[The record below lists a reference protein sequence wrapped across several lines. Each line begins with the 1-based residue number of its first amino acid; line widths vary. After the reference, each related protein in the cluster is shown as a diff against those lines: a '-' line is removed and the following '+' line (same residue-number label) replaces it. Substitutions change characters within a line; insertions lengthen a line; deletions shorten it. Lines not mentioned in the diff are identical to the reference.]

1 MTLAMVEDLFAKMRA
16 DGSMD
21 VDGEL
26 LWGYFF
32 TDPDKAK
39 LRPAA
44 QELERLGY
52 RFVSLYVTAD
62 KGTHFLH
69 VERIERH
76 TPQSLHEANQ
86 AFQALAERHGL
97 QAYDGMDV
105 GPVEAEG

>member
-1 MTLAMVEDLFAKMRA
+1 MLEDLFAKMRA

-44 QELERLGY
+44 DELGELGY

-62 KGTHFLH
+62 KGTYFLH
-69 VERIERH
+69 VERVEKH
-76 TPQSLHEANQ
+76 TPQTLHAANH

-105 GPVEAEG
+105 GPVGDSG